1 MMNRK
6 NRKILIVT
14 YVFPPYA
21 AVGVYRILKF
31 CKYLPEFGYHPVIL
45 TPSAPNVM
53 ARDEGLH
60 AQVAADIPVYRTPS
74 WEPFRVKQ
82 SAKPGPAAASPTAA
96 APTASP
102 DPSLPARLK
111 TWVKNNLSVPDAS
124 MLWNW
129 SGAGVGR
136 KAIRRE
142 KIDIVLSSSP
152 PQSAHL
158 LGSKLAIWSGCPH
171 VVDFRDLWTQNTSYH
186 ERQLPEYLARRDRKY
201 ELTVL
206 RRAAAISVNTS
217 TFKRQLLQNNDFLT
231 EPKLE
236 VVNNGVDPDDF
247 SPFLSSAT
255 PNERFTMLY
264 TGSLYGGHR
273 NPEFFLAALGGW
285 FESRPGLRERVKV
298 KFIGNWTPE
307 YLGLIERHNLAAV
320 VEKKDW
326 MPQRE
331 ALAQTFA
338 ADLLLLFQG
347 FDPALSAAI
356 PRKLY
361 EYMIT
366 NKPILAFAPPGEI
379 PDIIERYDCGVCLS
393 TTAPEPIR
401 EVLNRTYDSW
411 RRDRTEGPPS
421 APSLRPMP
429 ELETRSQV
437 AKLARLCD
445 HLKRA

>member
-53 ARDEGLH
+53 ARDEGLL
-60 AQVAADIPVYRTPS
+60 AQVARDIPIYRTPS
-74 WEPFRVKQ
+74 WEPFRAKQ
-82 SAKPGPAAASPTAA
+82 ATKPKPAALAPAA
-96 APTASP
+96 VAPTAPST
-102 DPSLPARLK
+102 PSLPARLK
-111 TWVKNNLSVPDAS
+111 GWVKDNLSVPDTS

-152 PQSAHL
+152 PQSVHL
-158 LGSKLAIWSGCPH
+158 LGSKLARRSGCPH

-186 ERQLPEYLARRDRKY
+186 ERQLSARLTRRDRNY
-201 ELTVL
+201 ELSVL
-206 RRAAAISVNTS
+206 QRAAAISVNTA
-217 TFKRQLLQNNDFLT
+217 TFKRQLLENNDFLT
-231 EPKLE
+231 EQKLE

-247 SPFLSSAT
+247 SPFLSSAV

-273 NPEFFLAALGGW
+273 DPEFFLATLGSW
-285 FESRPGLRERVKV
+285 FEARPELRDRVTV
-298 KFIGNWTPE
+298 KFVGNWTPE
-307 YLGLIERHNLAAV
+307 YVGLIERYNLSEV

-379 PDIIERYDCGVCLS
+379 PDIIKRYDCGICLS
-393 TTAPEPIR
+393 TTAPEPIFD
-401 EVLNRTYDSW
+401 VLNRTYDSW
-411 RRDRTEGPPS
+411 QRDREAGNS
-421 APSLRPMP
+421 AAPTLRPMP

-445 HLKRA
+445 RLKRA